1 MVSKS
6 YLMLS
11 DWIKVCIMFISFT
24 CAGVAIPSAVERKEQ
39 LQFPVTRE
47 VQ

>member
-11 DWIKVCIMFISFT
+11 DCIEVCIMFISFT
-24 CAGVAIPSAVERKEQ
+24 CAGVVVPTAVERKEQ
-39 LQFPVTRE
+39 LQFPVMGE
-47 VQ
+47 VW